1 MMKRRSFVARFDG
14 QCAECCD
21 RIDEGIDEI
30 VMTDDGAIHLE
41 CDDTTDDPLVT
52 FPI

>member
-14 QCAECCD
+14 QCAECGD
-21 RIDEGIDEI
+21 RIDEI

>member
-1 MMKRRSFVARFDG
+1 MMKRRSFIARFDG
-14 QCAECCD
+14 QCAECD
-21 RIDEGIDEI
+21 DHISEGLDEI

-41 CDDTTDDPLVT
+41 CDDAADDPLVT